1 MIAGILV
8 LLGRC
13 FGSQRAC
20 GVIICR
26 FTCPVACLVVG
37 IYIGLAKVGVILPGQ
52 LAQLVIGVPGH
63 MAALVG
69 DSGDVAAGVIGVGIP
84 GGSVSYGRLIRADL
98 PGGAPGTDLPVPV
111 VHHLGEAGT
120 MFRCN
125 GLRRQAV

>member
-13 FGSQRAC
+13 FGTQGAC

-26 FTCPVACLVVG
+26 FTCPGACLVVG
-37 IYIGLAKVGVILPGQ
+37 VHIGLAKVGVILPGQ

-84 GGSVSYGRLIRADL
+84 GGGVADDRLVGANLAGCLLEYIFYCYLLFSYFFISLN
-98 PGGAPGTDLPVPV
+98 
-111 VHHLGEAGT
+111 E
-120 MFRCN
+120 MSN
-125 GLRRQAV
+125 